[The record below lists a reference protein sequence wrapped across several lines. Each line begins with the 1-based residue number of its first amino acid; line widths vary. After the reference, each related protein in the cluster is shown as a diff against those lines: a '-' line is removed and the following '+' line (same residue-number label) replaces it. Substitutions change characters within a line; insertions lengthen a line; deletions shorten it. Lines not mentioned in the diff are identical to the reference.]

1 MKTNWTV
8 EELVQHFT
16 LQADERDFLGLNDPH
31 NQLGK
36 AILLKV
42 FQYEAQFPQ
51 DKTDISPEVIEFLAQ
66 QLYIPVDVWPDYQW
80 DGRRM
85 SDHRQQI
92 RDWLGFR
99 RAGVSDQNA
108 LRDWLMQNILP
119 EEYRVSHLREMAYKR
134 LRIQQLEA
142 PSADQVDRLVT
153 SAIYQYQHRFFSRTY
168 ERLPVKSR
176 LKLRSLLDEA
186 SNWTEQTSGYPPLH
200 EIKLGAGSASVEQI
214 KRVCQR
220 LKYLQAIKL
229 PEDLFK
235 DIPIKYL
242 GQYQRQ
248 VSVESPSHLLAREA
262 SDPEQMY
269 SLLAAFCWVRQREVT
284 DDLVDLFIRVLKDIK
299 VRAEH
304 KEEKRL
310 LNDFI
315 RVDGKQQLLF
325 NLSEAMLAHP
335 DGIIKEILYPIVGEA
350 RLKALVEEAKQTGP
364 FRRAVQTRIGSSYSH
379 HYRQILPPLLEV
391 LEFRS
396 NNARHRPLLDA
407 LEVVKT
413 YLEDEHRTFYPMD
426 ALVPMQ
432 DVIPPV
438 MQLWVRQPNHAGNLQ
453 IRRTRYELC
462 VLQGIRDQ
470 LRSKEIWVVGADRY
484 RNPDEDTPADYRDKR
499 VEYYQALDLPLDA
512 DEFIKQIQ
520 QEMTQALK
528 QFHDG
533 LLTNPYVSVTASGRI
548 GVKKLEKK
556 TQTAN
561 LTYLHNHVKQ
571 AWGLVSLLD
580 VLKEVDLRVSF
591 TQHFKSLTGQSRLST
606 FDLQRR
612 LLLCLYGLGTN
623 TGLGRVWLGNPD
635 ISESN
640 LKYVRRRFISV
651 EGLRVAIAHV
661 VNDILV
667 IKQPHIWGD
676 TSTWSASDSKQFGSW
691 DQNLRAQ
698 WHRRYRQSGV
708 MVYWHVSKQSL
719 CIYSQL
725 KAPSS
730 SEVASMIEGVLRHC
744 TSMQVDRSYVDT
756 HGQSE
761 VGFAFC
767 RLLGFQLMP
776 RLKNIYEQKLHVPH
790 LEDFDKYPSLS
801 PILKSVID
809 WELIRQQY
817 DEMVKYA
824 TALRLGTAQTEA
836 ILKRFTR
843 HNIHHPTYKAFS
855 ELGRAIKTIF
865 LCRYLHDIDVRR
877 EIFDGLQVIE
887 NWNSANGFIFY
898 GNQGDIASNDVD
910 AQEITI
916 LAMHLLQSSMTY
928 VNTLIVQQVLADPT
942 WYNRFTDADWRGLT
956 PLFYQ
961 HINPYGRFD
970 LDMSYRIP
978 IAS

>member
-1 MKTNWTV
+1 MKRDWTT
-8 EELVQHFT
+8 EAIITHFT
-16 LQADERDFLGLNDPH
+16 LQSEEQAWLGMNEPH
-31 NQLGK
+31 NHLGK
-36 AILLKV
+36 ALQLKY
-42 FQYEAQFPQ
+42 FQYDGRFAESVSEIPDEA
-51 DKTDISPEVIEFLAQ
+51 VRYLAQ
-66 QLYIPVDVWPDYQW
+66 QLHLDEQVMEQYQW
-80 DGRRM
+80 LGRTAR
-85 SDHRQQI
+85 DHRRAI
-92 RDWLGFR
+92 REYLNFR
-99 RAGVSDQNA
+99 PATAQDKIEMREWIKDHV
-108 LRDWLMQNILP
+108 LP
-119 EEYRVSHLREMAYKR
+119 EEYRPSYIRALLYAQLHATRIEPPTQQEIERVIKSAIAQYQSVFFEQTYAKLPQVSR
-134 LRIQQLEA
+134 LR
-142 PSADQVDRLVT
+142 
-153 SAIYQYQHRFFSRTY
+153 
-168 ERLPVKSR
+168 
-176 LKLRSLLDEA
+176 LRNLLSEA
-186 SNWTEQTSGYPPLH
+186 SSWTEQMSGYPLLH
-200 EIKLGAGSASVEQI
+200 EMKLGAGSADVSHI
-214 KRVCQR
+214 RRVCER
-220 LKYLQAIKL
+220 LKYLQAIEL
-229 PEDLFK
+229 PEDLFESF
-235 DIPIKYL
+235 PMKYL
-242 GQYQRQ
+242 RQYQRQ
-248 VSVESPSHLLAREA
+248 VSVESPSHLLRREKNQ
-262 SDPEQMY
+262 PEQMY
-269 SLLAAFCWVRQREVT
+269 ALLATFCWVRQREVT

-299 VRAEH
+299 VRSEH

-315 RVDGKQQLLF
+315 RVNGKQQLLF
-325 NLSEAMLAHP
+325 DLSEAMLKYP
-335 DGIIKEILYPIVGEA
+335 DGIIKEVLYPIVGEA
-350 RLKALVEEAKQTGP
+350 RLKALVEEAKQTGS

-379 HYRQILPPLLEV
+379 HYRRILPPLLEV

-396 NNARHRPLLDA
+396 NNARHRPLIDA
-407 LEVVKT
+407 LGVVKL

-432 DVIPPV
+432 DVIPPA
-438 MQLWVRQPNHAGNLQ
+438 MQSWVRQPNRSGNLQ
-453 IRRTRYELC
+453 VRRTRYELC
-462 VLQGIRDQ
+462 VLQGLRDQ

-484 RNPDEDTPADYRDKR
+484 RNPDEDTPADYVDKR
-499 VEYYQALDLPLDA
+499 IDYYQALDLPLDA
-512 DEFIKQIQ
+512 DDFIKQIQ
-520 QEMTQALK
+520 EEMTQALK
-528 QFHDG
+528 QFHEG
-533 LLTNPYVSVTASGRI
+533 LLINPYVTVSSSGRI
-548 GVKKLEKK
+548 SVKKLDKK
-556 TQTAN
+556 KPTVN

-571 AWGLVSLLD
+571 TWGLVSLLD
-580 VLKEVDLRVSF
+580 VLKEVDLRVGF
-591 TQHFKSLTGQSRLST
+591 TQHFKSLTGESRLSPSV
-606 FDLQRR
+606 LQRR

-623 TGLGRVWLGNPD
+623 TGLSRVWIGNPD
-635 ISESN
+635 VSESH

-661 VNDILV
+661 VNEILA
-667 IKQPHIWGD
+667 IKAPHIWGG

-698 WHRRYRQSGV
+698 WHQRYHQSGV

-744 TSMQVDRSYVDT
+744 TAMQVDRNYVDT

-790 LEDFDKYPSLS
+790 LEDFDKYQSLA
-801 PILKSVID
+801 PVLKSVID

-865 LCRYLHDIDVRR
+865 LCRYLHDIDVRQ

-928 VNTLIVQQVLADPT
+928 INTLIVQQVLADPS

-956 PLFYQ
+956 PLFYK
-961 HINPYGRFD
+961 HINPYGTFN
-970 LDMSYRIP
+970 LDMTSRIP
-978 IAS
+978 LAS

>member
-1 MKTNWTV
+1 MKISWTV
-8 EELVQHFT
+8 EELEHHFT
-16 LQADERDFLGLNDPH
+16 LQADDREFLGLNKPH

-36 AILLKV
+36 AVLLKV
-42 FQYEAQFPQ
+42 FQYEGRFPQ
-51 DKTDISPEVIEFLAQ
+51 EKVEIAEVIIEFVAQ
-66 QLYIPVDVWPDYQW
+66 QLYVLPEAWSDYQW
-80 DGRRM
+80 NGRRM
-85 SDHRQQI
+85 REHRPEI
-92 RDWLGFR
+92 REWLGFR
-99 RAGVSDQNA
+99 RASVADQKVVSE
-108 LRDWLMQNILP
+108 WIIKEILP
-119 EEYRVSHLREMAYKR
+119 DEFRPPHLREMVYHY
-134 LRIQQLEA
+134 LYQHQLEP
-142 PSADQVDRLVT
+142 PSEDQIARLIN
-153 SAIYQYQHRFFSRTY
+153 SALYQYQRTFFEQTY
-168 ERLPVKSR
+168 AKLPQVSR
-176 LKLRSLLDEA
+176 LRLRNLLSEA
-186 SNWTEQTSGYPPLH
+186 SSWTEQMSGYPLLH
-200 EIKLGAGSASVEQI
+200 EMKLGAGSADVKHI
-214 KRVCQR
+214 RRVCER
-220 LKYLQAIKL
+220 LKYLQAIEL
-229 PEDLFK
+229 PEDLFEG
-235 DIPIKYL
+235 IPMKYL
-242 GQYQRQ
+242 RQYQRQ
-248 VSVESPSHLLAREA
+248 VSVESPSHVLRREKNQ
-262 SDPEQMY
+262 PKQMY
-269 SLLAAFCWVRQREVT
+269 SLLAIFCWVRQREVT
-284 DDLVDLFIRVLKDIK
+284 DDLVDLFIRVLKDVK

-315 RVDGKQQLLF
+315 RVNGKQQLLF
-325 NLSEAMLAHP
+325 DLSEAMLKYP
-335 DGIIKEILYPIVGEA
+335 DGIIKEVLYPIVGEA

-364 FRRAVQTRIGSSYSH
+364 FRRAVQTRIGSSYSY
-379 HYRQILPPLLEV
+379 HYRQILPPLLDI

-396 NNARHRPLLDA
+396 NNARHRPLIDA
-407 LEVVKT
+407 LGVVKT
-413 YLEDEHRTFYPMD
+413 YLEDDHRTFYPMD

-432 DVIPPV
+432 DVIPPA
-438 MQLWVRQPNHAGNLQ
+438 MQSWVRQPNRSGNLQ
-453 IRRTRYELC
+453 VRRTRYELC
-462 VLQGIRDQ
+462 VLQGLRDQ
-470 LRSKEIWVVGADRY
+470 LRSKEIWVLGADRY
-484 RNPDEDTPADYRDKR
+484 RNPDEDTPADYADKR

-512 DEFIKQIQ
+512 DDFIKQIQ
-520 QEMTQALK
+520 QEMTQALM
-528 QFHDG
+528 QFHEG
-533 LLTNPYVSVTASGRI
+533 LLINPYVTVSSSGRI
-548 GVKKLEKK
+548 GVKKLDKK
-556 TQTAN
+556 KLTVN

-571 AWGLVSLLD
+571 TWGLVSLLD
-580 VLKEVDLRVSF
+580 ILKEVDLRVGF
-591 TQHFKSLTGQSRLST
+591 TQHFKSLTGESRLSPSV
-606 FDLQRR
+606 LQRR

-623 TGLGRVWLGNPD
+623 TGLSRVWIGNPD
-635 ISESN
+635 VSESH

-661 VNDILV
+661 VNEILA
-667 IKQPHIWGD
+667 IKASHIWGGA
-676 TSTWSASDSKQFGSW
+676 STWSASDSKQFGSW

-698 WHRRYRQSGV
+698 WHQRYRQAGV

-744 TSMQVDRSYVDT
+744 TAMQVDRNYVDT

-790 LEDFDKYPSLS
+790 LEDFDKYPSLA

-865 LCRYLHDIDVRR
+865 LCRYLHDVDMRQ

-916 LAMHLLQSSMTY
+916 LTMHLLQTSMTY
-928 VNTLIVQQVLADPT
+928 VNTLIVQQVLADPS

-956 PLFYQ
+956 PLFYK
-961 HINPYGRFD
+961 HINPYGTFN
-970 LDMSYRIP
+970 LDMTSRI
-978 IAS
+978 SLVS